1 MIVFFKG
8 LKELLDIAT
17 HNGSLRNSLLGIE
30 KEEKE
35 AQTDNGSLSGLSSD
49 WRGGII
55 QMLVFWRSFI
65 TYYKNGRS
73 KRLLFP
79 AVLKLQY

>member
-49 WRGGII
+49 
-55 QMLVFWRSFI
+55 
-65 TYYKNGRS
+65 
-73 KRLLFP
+73 
-79 AVLKLQY
+79 